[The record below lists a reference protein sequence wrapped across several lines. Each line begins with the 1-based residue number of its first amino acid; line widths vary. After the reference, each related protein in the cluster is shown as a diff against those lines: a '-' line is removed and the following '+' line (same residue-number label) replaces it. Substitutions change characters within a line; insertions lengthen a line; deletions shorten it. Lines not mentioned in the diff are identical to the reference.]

1 MPQGKGTYGSQVGRP
16 SKKRTSYVN
25 DNNWWDKLK
34 QGVSDLR
41 PYNPQSVVQAM
52 EYREGKS
59 MLTTKPK
66 KAKDDAY
73 IRRSGEEYK
82 SAKFPIEDH
91 YKKARETGTR
101 RFNKAGGIPG
111 KAWDYGRKD
120 TLRRGERVGSLANEL
135 RRDK

>member
-16 SKKRTSYVN
+16 SKKRTSFVN

-59 MLTTKPK
+59 MLTTKSTSMYNDPAVRDNLNEIRK
-66 KAKDDAY
+66 GKLKGIELPNMKDDPA
-73 IRRSGEEYK
+73 IRDNLNQIRK
-82 SAKFPIEDH
+82 
-91 YKKARETGTR
+91 
-101 RFNKAGGIPG
+101 NKLG
-111 KAWDYGRKD
+111 W
-120 TLRRGERVGSLANEL
+120 
-135 RRDK
+135 